1 MPPVWVANRNIW
13 ADPAL
18 PYVIERHAE
27 LADLMPSGVLERFEV
42 RRWGEI
48 LAIRFS
54 LGEATRYAEE
64 RWALLD
70 GRH

>member
-1 MPPVWVANRNIW
+1 MWTADGNTWAN
-13 ADPAL
+13 PTL
-18 PYVIERHAE
+18 PYVIERHSE
-27 LADLMPSGVLERFEV
+27 FADPLDGGVLERFEV

-48 LAIRFS
+48 IAIRFS